1 MLGGVK
7 ARDVAC
13 TLILHGIWNNI
24 SVHRLVAGTATL
36 FHNGYAAYTDSLKM
50 QLARGNRSQL
60 TSTVEAVE
68 EKLLHYD
75 LDMSFCRANRQGDDS
90 QHISDLSAQDQPPA
104 QAPPGP
110 VPRPQAPPWGRWL
123 DRDTNPCLN
132 FQRIGESMQRPLEL
146 CSYEG
151 LMALHPIGKE
161 YQQGYKRVNDRL
173 PKIQTKTFCIMA
185 ASLQPRATAYPS
197 EARRCCGSARTRT
210 QPALG
215 LSPCSWAQA
224 GSAMNRT
231 KMLAGRG
238 AAIGGNPDDPRSRHR
253 GTWQHIEC
261 PRHRSR
267 RTLLQA
273 GGDSDDIV
281 TTIVGKIFGQKA
293 LEDRTPFGMAR
304 MDWSKVKDLEVV
316 LDRDALPVADDDP
329 TMAQLRPML
338 AGTSLES
345 EPLRLA
351 YCAET
356 DGWRPDA
363 FHAAVSGYGPC
374 LIWARTAGGAVCG
387 GYNPLGFEGFGADK
401 ASMGAFLFSV
411 LCCGPGWLPPGL
423 QFGAGD
429 FKVPLM
435 RGRNA
440 TKATSKLLDYAR
452 PASGARSLF
461 SPEEGR
467 TAQLVELRAYVRNG
481 GKLKYELDGELC
493 SSICL
498 A

>member
-1 MLGGVK
+1 
-7 ARDVAC
+7 
-13 TLILHGIWNNI
+13 
-24 SVHRLVAGTATL
+24 
-36 FHNGYAAYTDSLKM
+36 
-50 QLARGNRSQL
+50 
-60 TSTVEAVE
+60 
-68 EKLLHYD
+68 
-75 LDMSFCRANRQGDDS
+75 
-90 QHISDLSAQDQPPA
+90 
-104 QAPPGP
+104 
-110 VPRPQAPPWGRWL
+110 
-123 DRDTNPCLN
+123 
-132 FQRIGESMQRPLEL
+132 
-146 CSYEG
+146 
-151 LMALHPIGKE
+151 
-161 YQQGYKRVNDRL
+161 
-173 PKIQTKTFCIMA
+173 MA
-185 ASLQPRATAYPS
+185 ASLQQRATAYPS

-238 AAIGGNPDDPRSRHR
+238 AAIGGNPDDPRRRHR

-374 LIWARTAGGAVCG
+374 LIWARTAGGAMCG

-401 ASMGAFLFSV
+401 ASMGAFLFSWPRGDV
-411 LCCGPGWLPPGL
+411 RGSRPEKLPKTGTDQMAAVDRPDQGP

-481 GKLKYELDGELC
+481 GKLKYELDGVRWK
-493 SSICL
+493 SSFTKDGSGQGPPTGVFSM
-498 A
+498 